1 MSNRCNQ
8 QPRKISTTEEGPQ
21 TYHVAWMGMCQEVR
35 RVPHA
40 PEAPTASSSIH
51 LPEQHML
58 NMPDEIQQLIDA
70 AETRFANKHFPANN
84 PNFVPA
90 MDKDVL
96 ADELDLMLEDT
107 DELLNEPKAS
117 GAKQNDSGVDEQILQ
132 HVPMRVIYGICFPS
146 GHPLSL

>member
-1 MSNRCNQ
+1 MSNRRNR
-8 QPRKISTTEEGPQ
+8 QPREISTTEEGPR
-21 TYHVAWMGMCQEVR
+21 TYHVARTGMRQEVR

-58 NMPDEIQQLIDA
+58 NVPDEIQQLIDA
-70 AETRFANKHFPANN
+70 AETGFADEHFPANN

-90 MDKDVL
+90 TDEDVL

-107 DELLNEPKAS
+107 DELLDEPKAS
-117 GAKQNDSGVDEQILQ
+117 GAKRNDSGVDEQILQ
-132 HVPMRVIYGICFPS
+132 HVPTRVIYGICFPS
-146 GHPLSL
+146 GRPLSL